1 MRYWIASVSVNF
13 NVDTVAASQSVVPRI
28 RTSRRVA
35 DSVINEE
42 MPVFKIYGGSWAV
55 NTCHRG
61 YLKWSLPWIFHDLE
75 RKSTL
80 PHDDLIQF
88 PFSFSNLPW
97 GHHSRS
103 FHQPMLRI
111 NRSHDRDSLYVVLH
125 INFVNYWKIVY
136 LQLRVDLFVKVKLP
150 TNFCATS
157 NKLKYELE

>member
-13 NVDTVAASQSVVPRI
+13 NVDTVAASRSVVPRI

-35 DSVINEE
+35 DRVINEE

-80 PHDDLIQF
+80 PHDDLFQF

-97 GHHSRS
+97 GHLSRS
-103 FHQPMLRI
+103 FYQPMLRI

-125 INFVNYWKIVY
+125 INFVNY
-136 LQLRVDLFVKVKLP
+136 
-150 TNFCATS
+150 
-157 NKLKYELE
+157 

>member
-1 MRYWIASVSVNF
+1 MRYWIACVSVNF
-13 NVDTVAASQSVVPRI
+13 TVDTVAASRSVVPRTC
-28 RTSRRVA
+28 TSRRLA

-42 MPVFKIYGGSWAV
+42 MSVFKIYGGSCAV

-80 PHDDLIQF
+80 LHDDLFQF
-88 PFSFSNLPW
+88 PFSFSNLPSR
-97 GHHSRS
+97 HHSRS
-103 FHQPMLRI
+103 FYQLMLRI

-125 INFVNYWKIVY
+125 INCVNYWKIVY
-136 LQLRVDLFVKVKLP
+136 LQLRVNLFVKVKLP
-150 TNFCATS
+150 TNFCTTS